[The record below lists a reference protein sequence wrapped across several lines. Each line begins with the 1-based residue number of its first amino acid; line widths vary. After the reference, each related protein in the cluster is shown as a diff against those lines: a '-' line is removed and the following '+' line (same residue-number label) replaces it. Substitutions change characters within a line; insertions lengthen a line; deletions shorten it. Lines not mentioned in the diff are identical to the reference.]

1 MEKNVKT
8 SKMLDKKKV
17 WRGRRIKFMEYSLL
31 KEILL
36 KFAMK
41 SFLFV
46 IFTIL
51 VCSFHALVSNYL
63 HAVIVKNV
71 SGIYIVQNTMV
82 RGGGNDRIALYIP
95 LKCI

>member
-1 MEKNVKT
+1 
-8 SKMLDKKKV
+8 MLDKKKV

-82 RGGGNDRIALYIP
+82 RGGGGNDRIALYIP

>member
-1 MEKNVKT
+1 
-8 SKMLDKKKV
+8 MLDKKKV
-17 WRGRRIKFMEYSLL
+17 GRGRRIKFMEYSLL

-82 RGGGNDRIALYIP
+82 RGGGEMIELHYIYP
-95 LKCI
+95 